1 MRRLKFA
8 LVLILAFLLLVVVL
22 QNTETTQVQL
32 LSVRVELPRA
42 VLMVVCAAAGF
53 LIGYVLSMLH
63 GRKKVKPTKSVKAA
77 KSTKPAA

>member
-22 QNTETTQVQL
+22 QNTDTTQLQL
-32 LSVRVELPRA
+32 LSVQVELPRA
-42 VLMVVCAAAGF
+42 VLMVVCVASGF

-63 GRKKVKPTKSVKAA
+63 GRKKVKPSKPEKAA
-77 KSTKPAA
+77 KRPKPAA